1 METERTNK
9 ILIPKD
15 PESLVAYSLKIK
27 KNNSNAENTKI
38 AENLNSI
45 MLFDLHEYFTISDEQ
60 ASKDYDD
67 PLDYCKKHINR
78 ISLFVNGITNRII
91 NEITRKFVGQVTYFY
106 SKNNMELEKHLAF
119 DS

>member
-1 METERTNK
+1 LKKFSELNH
-9 ILIPKD
+9 ILFFDI
-15 PESLVAYSLKIK
+15 LYSEPYTVKNITFLQLDIIICIEPVCK
-27 KNNSNAENTKI
+27 KR
-38 AENLNSI
+38 
-45 MLFDLHEYFTISDEQ
+45 TISDEQ